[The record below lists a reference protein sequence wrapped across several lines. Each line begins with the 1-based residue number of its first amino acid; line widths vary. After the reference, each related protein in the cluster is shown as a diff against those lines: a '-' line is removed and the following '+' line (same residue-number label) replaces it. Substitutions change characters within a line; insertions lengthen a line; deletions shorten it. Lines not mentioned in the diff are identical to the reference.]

1 MGPGSVR
8 GAVGPNLAPGPSLTL
23 RTDGAALMNLTRLVA
38 QYYSG
43 LDRPGGSG
51 RPGGLVSRLGR

>member
-38 QYYSG
+38 RYCSG

-51 RPGGLVSRLGR
+51 RPSGLGSGLGR